1 MGVLVGIYQTHPF
14 FVHVSYYG
22 FIKRTWSKELQCI
35 PWACSKTEAC
45 CNFLLPWQHQALW
58 KPFREVIVS
67 SYFWQTLQRRDFT
80 KFFQLQLLTNLHS
93 YRLKDCTTTTC
104 FYLFFFFLWISYFL
118 YVWQCKRASTTLLFL
133 LWWLCFDINLSFS
146 FNLICY
152 LAAPWPIVGHYWG
165 DSHTHLMLT
174 TALFSFDSKVTWSLG
189 LAKHLVDFELGTF

>member
-22 FIKRTWSKELQCI
+22 FIKRTWNKELQCI

-45 CNFLLPWQHQALW
+45 GNFLLPWQHQALW

-67 SYFWQTLQRRDFT
+67 SYFWQTLQQRDFT

-104 FYLFFFFLWISYFL
+104 FYLFFFFCGSATFFMFGNAKEPALPCCFFYGGSVLISILVFH
-118 YVWQCKRASTTLLFL
+118 
-133 LWWLCFDINLSFS
+133 
-146 FNLICY
+146 LI
-152 LAAPWPIVGHYWG
+152 
-165 DSHTHLMLT
+165 
-174 TALFSFDSKVTWSLG
+174 
-189 LAKHLVDFELGTF
+189 

>member
-22 FIKRTWSKELQCI
+22 FIKRTWNKELQCI

-104 FYLFFFFLWISYFL
+104 FYLFFFF
-118 YVWQCKRASTTLLFL
+118 VDHLLS
-133 LWWLCFDINLSFS
+133 LCLAMQKSQHYPAVSFM
-146 FNLICY
+146 
-152 LAAPWPIVGHYWG
+152 V
-165 DSHTHLMLT
+165 
-174 TALFSFDSKVTWSLG
+174 ALFWYQS
-189 LAKHLVDFELGTF
+189 